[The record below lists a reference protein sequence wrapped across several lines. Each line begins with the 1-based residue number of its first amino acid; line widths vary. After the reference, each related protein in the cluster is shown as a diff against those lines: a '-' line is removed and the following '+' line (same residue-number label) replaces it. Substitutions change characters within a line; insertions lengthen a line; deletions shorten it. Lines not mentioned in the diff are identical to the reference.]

1 MDGVLE
7 AAGYTPGAVRS
18 PPLSTRTALGPPLEH
33 IFSHVRHTMHVEACD
48 LSSHVDARSPSGAGR
63 ADEDGSEGASWE
75 SGGRSYCWMSADEM
89 TRVGVTAGVKKVT
102 LRPRPCPEPGPE
114 PGLKPREPGLP
125 KPQTAQHQYQQVI
138 ISRHASLAYP
148 SPRRPSTIPAGKGT
162 GSGLVTQR

>member
-63 ADEDGSEGASWE
+63 ADEDGSEGGLIEWACSRAVE
-75 SGGRSYCWMSADEM
+75 AEEAKDSHNEKAD
-89 TRVGVTAGVKKVT
+89 
-102 LRPRPCPEPGPE
+102 
-114 PGLKPREPGLP
+114 
-125 KPQTAQHQYQQVI
+125 
-138 ISRHASLAYP
+138 
-148 SPRRPSTIPAGKGT
+148 
-162 GSGLVTQR
+162 